1 MKSTWT
7 FSDGACLCNLLT
19 LFNLFQQGD
28 TLIVYF
34 PGGQW
39 EIYAS
44 SVLERRISHKRT
56 VSPSLCSELSL
67 STRGWQPLRD
77 WSHRRHSIYS
87 PEVDSVHKKAEEV
100 SLLVRRVRESRCEMM
115 ERDRDRGREKWSQ
128 RHRDRDAE
136 RESTEIKV
144 GREEANF
151 DSNTAS
157 I

>member
-1 MKSTWT
+1 M
-7 FSDGACLCNLLT
+7 
-19 LFNLFQQGD
+19 
-28 TLIVYF
+28 
-34 PGGQW
+34 
-39 EIYAS
+39 
-44 SVLERRISHKRT
+44 
-56 VSPSLCSELSL
+56 
-67 STRGWQPLRD
+67 
-77 WSHRRHSIYS
+77 
-87 PEVDSVHKKAEEV
+87 